1 MNKDQPF
8 TPESQEAIIKR
19 EQLSLL
25 YDALPTSVLITLI
38 NACII
43 SYILWPVINHHNITV
58 WIASAVLISA
68 VRLSAYFLYRKAG
81 SHVADISRWERYHV
95 IGVVASGMLW
105 GGLSLSL
112 FPADSIVHQ
121 AFIAFVIAGMSAGAV
136 TTLSA
141 LQKPAH
147 SFLIL
152 SVMPLIFRLF
162 EAGGSIVTVMAV
174 MTVLFLIFMI
184 VSVQR
189 SYSNIFQNIAL
200 RLQSQIQEQKLA
212 ASEERFQN
220 LANNSDQVFW
230 TAEPNPERVTYVSP
244 AFERIWGEPAEKL
257 YENPRL
263 WSERIHPDDQ
273 QRVQESFVG
282 WLTDEQDSYDIEYRI
297 VDEKAD
303 THWIHDR
310 GNKTKNEQ
318 GELIQISGVAEDIT
332 ARKLVEQRLRKLS
345 LAIEQMCES
354 VIIVDRS
361 GTIEYVNRA
370 FTQITGYSVDE
381 TLGKKTSMLKSG
393 KQSSGFYKQ
402 MWLEI
407 SSGRKWS
414 GSVVDRHKDGSLYPA
429 LLSIAPIIDES
440 GDITHYV
447 GILQDMTEHDM
458 LEEKFRQ
465 AQKMEALG
473 TLVGGI
479 AHDFNNMLAGM
490 TGNLYL
496 ARMKLKEM
504 PDVDIKLQRVEEL
517 SFRASEMIQQLLT
530 FARKGLVDMKP
541 FGLTS
546 FIKDVS
552 KLSEA
557 SIPKSISFDLNLCS
571 EELVVQ
577 GDATQL
583 QQVMMNLLNNA
594 QDAVSGVEKPRIHLR
609 LNEYDAD
616 QSFIDKHPDIGTHLF
631 AHMVVEDNGCGI
643 EGNDQAHVFE
653 PFYTTKEVGVGTG
666 LGLSMAYGAIDK
678 HGGLIE
684 IESTPE
690 QGTAVHIYLPLK
702 AELALIE
709 VGQDNDEVI
718 DGKGELI
725 LVVDD
730 NANVRSTAREVL
742 ENIGYRILE
751 AKDGLDAVNVFSEQ
765 RNNIALV
772 LMDIV
777 MPRMGGVKASEQI
790 RVIKPDVH
798 IVFATGY
805 DKDETLQN
813 EMPVAGQIILSKP
826 YSISILSRIL
836 RDQLDV

>member
-1 MNKDQPF
+1 MSSDQPNMS
-8 TPESQEAIIKR
+8 EGQEAIIKR

-25 YDALPTSVLITLI
+25 YDALPASVVITLI
-38 NACII
+38 NVFII
-43 SYILWPVINHHNITV
+43 SYVLWSVVDHTNITIWV
-58 WIASAVLISA
+58 VCAGLISLMRII
-68 VRLSAYFLYRKAG
+68 VYFLYRKADPH
-81 SHVADISRWERYHV
+81 SADIDRWETYFV
-95 IGVVASGMLW
+95 TGVASAGILW
-105 GGLSLSL
+105 GVLSLYL
-112 FPADSIVHQ
+112 FPAGLIAHQ
-121 AFIAFVIAGMSAGAV
+121 AFIAFVIAGISAGAV

-141 LQKPAH
+141 LQLPAFA
-147 SFLIL
+147 FLIL
-152 SVMPLIFRLF
+152 SVTPLIFRLF
-162 EAGGSIVTVMAV
+162 EAGGSIATAMAV
-174 MTVLFLIFMI
+174 MIVLFLIFML

-189 SYSNIFQNIAL
+189 SYKNIYQNIAL
-200 RLQSQIQEQKLA
+200 RLQSQIQEKKLA

-230 TAEPNPERVTYVSP
+230 FMGIDPEQMNYVSP
-244 AFERIWGEPAEKL
+244 AFERIWGESAEKL

-263 WSERIHPDDQ
+263 WMDKVHRDDQ
-273 QRVQESFVG
+273 HRVHKSFES
-282 WLTDEQDSYDIEYRI
+282 WIADENENFNIEYRI
-297 VDEKAD
+297 VDSHGD
-303 THWIHDR
+303 IHWIYDR
-310 GNKTKNEQ
+310 GSKTIGEQ
-318 GELIQISGVAEDIT
+318 GELIQLSGIAEDIT

-345 LAIEQMCES
+345 LAIEQTCES
-354 VIIVDRS
+354 VIIADRS
-361 GTIEYVNRA
+361 GVIEYVNRA

-381 TLGKKTSMLKSG
+381 ALGQKPSMLKSG
-393 KQSSGFYKQ
+393 KQSREFYKQ
-402 MWLEI
+402 MWKKI
-407 SSGRKWS
+407 SSGQNWS
-414 GSVVDRHKDGSLYPA
+414 GSVVDRRKDGSLYPA
-429 LLSIAPIIDES
+429 LLSVAPIIDET
-440 GDITHYV
+440 GEITHFV

-465 AQKMEALG
+465 AQKMESLG

-504 PDVDIKLQRVEEL
+504 PDVDGKLQRVEEL

-530 FARKGLVDMKP
+530 FARKGMVDMKP

-546 FIKDVS
+546 FIKEVS

-557 SIPKSISFDLNLCS
+557 SIPKSIAFELSLCT

-577 GDATQL
+577 GDSTQL

-594 QDAVSGVEKPRIHLR
+594 RDAVSALEDPEINLR
-609 LNEYDAD
+609 LDEFTAD
-616 QSFIDKHPDIGTHLF
+616 KRFIDDHPDISARLF

-643 EGNDQAHVFE
+643 AAADQAHVFE
-653 PFYTTKEVGVGTG
+653 PFYTTKGVGVGTG

-678 HGGLIE
+678 HGGIIE
-684 IESTPE
+684 IDSTLG
-690 QGTAVHIYLPLK
+690 QGTAIHIYLPLK

-709 VGQDNDEVI
+709 AHQGDEEVI
-718 DGKGELI
+718 IGHGELI

-730 NANVRSTAREVL
+730 NANVRTTAREVL

-765 RNNIALV
+765 RSNIDLV

-790 RVIKPDVH
+790 RALNPDVN

-805 DKDETLQN
+805 DKDETLQD
-813 EMPVAGQIILSKP
+813 EMPDGEQVILSKP
-826 YSISILSRIL
+826 YSISILSRTL
-836 RDQLDV
+836 RDKLDV